1 MKFTETPYA
10 QSARE
15 IRQLIRTKAPD
26 EAITTHVSAI
36 ESEASAHGI
45 PDPAVPSTDA
55 LVTSILFL
63 GSKSF
68 SHVLSYIERCKD
80 RLLAIGV
87 RSAAAQRQIIT
98 STMEYWTSKPGTA
111 VNVVDKLLN
120 YTILTPMSVIEW
132 ALVENLGKGNLL
144 AQTHVYEM
152 IAGTVQKVTN
162 RVRQLAIARNSTH
175 NLEQRKLIEATLETA
190 RTDMRQLFNHVEDGL
205 RGIAEGS
212 ADQMLD
218 QEGGVDEEEQAR
230 LREWGVRW
238 LRVFRR
244 KLAVEESWV
253 GEMMEV
259 VVNDEE
265 EMKEMVIEE
274 LDTAVAIEVNG
285 NRNGNAEE
293 VKIGGEGDVGVNG
306 TNGHD
311 GGVLADAAIEDED
324 IDTII

>member
-1 MKFTETPYA
+1 MDMLNQYIETPYA
-10 QSARE
+10 PSARE

-26 EAITTHVSAI
+26 EQIAPHIEAI
-36 ESEASAHGI
+36 ESEASARDVA
-45 PDPAVPSTDA
+45 DPIVPSTDA
-55 LVTSILFL
+55 LVTSILCL

-80 RLLAIGV
+80 RLLAIGT
-87 RSAAAQRQIIT
+87 RSSAARRQIIT
-98 STMEYWTSKPGTA
+98 STMEYWHAKPGTA

-132 ALVENLGKGNLL
+132 ALVEHLGKGNLL
-144 AQTHVYEM
+144 CRTPAYEM

-162 RVRQLAIARNSTH
+162 RVRQLANARNSTH
-175 NLEQRKLIEATLETA
+175 NPEQRRLIEEMLETS
-190 RTDMRQLFNHVEDGL
+190 RTDMRLLFNNVEDGL

-212 ADQMLD
+212 ADPMLD

-244 KLAVEESWV
+244 KLAVEEAWV

-259 VVNDEE
+259 VVEDEIA
-265 EMKEMVIEE
+265 KEGDATAMDAGIGNE
-274 LDTAVAIEVNG
+274 DTAVASGDETLNG
-285 NRNGNAEE
+285 SNA
-293 VKIGGEGDVGVNG
+293 VDVGAV
-306 TNGHD
+306 
-311 GGVLADAAIEDED
+311 E
-324 IDTII
+324 IDVVS